1 MVMQFSSSGSLEH
14 RVTDPRPVQS
24 SAVDWWTF
32 GILIYE
38 MAYGF
43 TPFKGDTQHATF
55 SNICA
60 TDKINIPDKPDM
72 SPAFKKMIR
81 GLLARDP
88 AKRLGSKHGAP
99 ELKKCEFLQ
108 DVPWASIRK
117 QTPPYLPQVSDPLDP
132 KNQGHLRDT
141 PDAALDACLAWAPQV
156 ADLHKPK
163 PRPPKPEPSRDAGK
177 DSDADAAGVE
187 GLSLADTGK

>member
-1 MVMQFSSSGSLEH
+1 
-14 RVTDPRPVQS
+14 
-24 SAVDWWTF
+24 
-32 GILIYE
+32 
-38 MAYGF
+38 
-43 TPFKGDTQHATF
+43 
-55 SNICA
+55 
-60 TDKINIPDKPDM
+60 
-72 SPAFKKMIR
+72 
-81 GLLARDP
+81 
-88 AKRLGSKHGAP
+88 
-99 ELKKCEFLQ
+99 
-108 DVPWASIRK
+108 
-117 QTPPYLPQVSDPLDP
+117 LPQVSDPFDP